1 MSKAYIARQ
10 PILNRNG
17 KIFGYELFF
26 RDHNG
31 LMEEFP
37 SNLTATARVMMN
49 ALNHMNFQDIK
60 GSQERKLFINI
71 DHTILK
77 AGIVELLEP
86 EHFILEILETTEID
100 DALVARINELK
111 KRGYR
116 FALDD
121 FDCSAEM
128 LQRFIPIIPL
138 MEFIKIDVMHAKDN
152 SVEVMAEK
160 FKKYGITLLAE
171 KVETKEEYLRY
182 SRLGF
187 ELFQGYYF
195 HMPEKLEGT
204 LYNLTTSNEIRQQI
218 QLISQNRRSGDIMKF
233 FKQKPDVSFN
243 LIRFLNSVS
252 EMDEE
257 ISSIEHALTLMG
269 KERLMRWLLT
279 YFYSEQQ
286 SKQPCDKTLDAAL
299 ARAIN
304 MEVLFE
310 EERDKAYLTG
320 LYSMLDHFFEEKKET
335 LFEHVRIDVSIKEA
349 IIEHKGP
356 MGMALRRICC
366 EETAEPPVMGA
377 VQPVASMRSI
387 IEGL

>member
-17 KIFGYELFF
+17 KIYGYELFF

-31 LMEEFP
+31 LMDEFP

-60 GSQERKLFINI
+60 GSEERKLFINI

-100 DALVARINELK
+100 DALVARISELK

-138 MEFIKIDVMHAKDN
+138 MEFIKIDVMHVKGN
-152 SVEVMAEK
+152 SVEAMAEK

-195 HMPEKLEGT
+195 QMPENLEGT
-204 LYNLTTSNEIRQQI
+204 LYNLTTSNEIREQI

-252 EMDEE
+252 DTGEE
-257 ISSIEHALTLMG
+257 ISSVEHALALMG

-286 SKQPCDKTLDAAL
+286 SKQPCDKTLDVAL

-320 LYSMLDHFFEEKKET
+320 LYSVLDRFFEEKKET

-366 EETAEPPVMGA
+366 EEKAEQPVMDA
-377 VQPVASMRSI
+377 VQAVSSMRSI